1 MHLHGD
7 HLAMRLFGTLI
18 GIGFLLFGMFAVIG
32 PGDPVTVE
40 NQEKALWFG
49 VHLIVAGAA
58 AIFASWIMRDLDG
71 VWCRQLSRWGSD
83 DR

>member
-1 MHLHGD
+1 
-7 HLAMRLFGTLI
+7 MRLFGTLF
-18 GIGFLLFGMFAVIG
+18 GIGFLLLGTFSVIG
-32 PGDPVTVE
+32 PGDPVSEV

-58 AIFASWIMRDLDG
+58 ALVASWIVRDLDG
-71 VWCRQLSRWGSD
+71 VWCRHLRRWGSD